1 MQPKDPLTDLLQ
13 ATDRAFQPAGQ
24 GTFTGAFKL
33 EQLEAVASQRSA
45 SRRKRVAMV
54 ACGMVI
60 LTVCSATWFTG
71 SGRIEIAKQPIQESN
86 AQLTEVEITIL
97 HAELAELRAKA
108 TVLEESIAY
117 YQAAQAT
124 AEAEQKL
131 ADLQREVGPAPLLTA
146 QFAFDREVDRSA
158 ILSLN
163 NAEDLELEHHDLAA
177 AEIEYERVI
186 ARFPN
191 SIWEREAG
199 AALRRIAA
207 M

>member
-13 ATDRAFQPAGQ
+13 DADRAFQPAGQ
-24 GTFTGAFKL
+24 SRFADVFKL
-33 EQLEAVASQRSA
+33 EQLEVVASQRNA
-45 SRRKRVAMV
+45 NRRKRVAMV
-54 ACGMVI
+54 ACGMVV
-60 LTVCSATWFTG
+60 LTVCSATWLTD
-71 SGRIEIAKQPIQESN
+71 SDQTQIAKQPAQELKP
-86 AQLTEVEITIL
+86 QLTEAEITAL
-97 HAELAELRAKA
+97 HTELAELRAEA
-108 TVLEESIAY
+108 ALLEESIAY
-117 YQAAQAT
+117 FQAAQAT

-158 ILSLN
+158 IISLN
-163 NAEDLELEHHDLAA
+163 NAEGLELEHHDIAA

-186 ARFPN
+186 TRFPN

-199 AALRRIAA
+199 DALRRIAA